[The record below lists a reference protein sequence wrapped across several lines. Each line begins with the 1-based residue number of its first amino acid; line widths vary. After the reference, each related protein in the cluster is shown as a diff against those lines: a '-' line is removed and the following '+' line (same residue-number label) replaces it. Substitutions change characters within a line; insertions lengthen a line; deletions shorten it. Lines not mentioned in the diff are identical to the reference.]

1 MHEAEFITRLS
12 AALNN
17 VLEQIDKP
25 EGMTI
30 FVEMGLSTRPGQP
43 DEITINTGCTVD
55 EKTRT
60 VHAIEQFL
68 VEKPQN

>member
-1 MHEAEFITRLS
+1 MNESEFITRLS

-25 EGMTI
+25 EGMML

-60 VHAIEQFL
+60 VHAIGDFL
-68 VEKPQN
+68 IEKPQN

>member
-1 MHEAEFITRLS
+1 MNESEFITRLS
-12 AALNN
+12 AAVNS

-25 EGMTI
+25 KGMALI
-30 FVEMGLSTRPGQP
+30 VEIGLSTRPGQP

-60 VHAIEQFL
+60 VHALKQWL
-68 VEKPQN
+68 VERPQN